1 MVVRV
6 CGVSDYVPKHD
17 NHHKPL
23 LEVKRTNN
31 QVYNKSFNDILQ
43 VEMEKLNDLQ
53 NNSSRAAR
61 FT

>member
-6 CGVSDYVPKHD
+6 CGVFDYVLDH
-17 NHHKPL
+17 NNRHKPL